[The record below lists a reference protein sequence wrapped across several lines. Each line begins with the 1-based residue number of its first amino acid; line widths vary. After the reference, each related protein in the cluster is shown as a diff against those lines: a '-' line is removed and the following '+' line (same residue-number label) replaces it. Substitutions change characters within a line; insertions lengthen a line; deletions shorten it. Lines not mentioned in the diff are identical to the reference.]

1 MFCSFSAPTLIIRN
15 VVNNTEPVCPH
26 DFDSTQK
33 ANSSI
38 LLIDGNMT
46 TCLEVT
52 DIAFTTVELY
62 VANNDQMTINITM
75 YGSGLECESPSMEVY
90 VPVGC
95 TQDNECEM
103 CPLYQSCSFINTS
116 STKCTLYCQCIGTC
130 NFVYIQ
136 ILSSE
141 KTTNICEF
149 VLI

>member
-1 MFCSFSAPTLIIRN
+1 M
-15 VVNNTEPVCPH
+15 
-26 DFDSTQK
+26 DS
-33 ANSSI
+33 
-38 LLIDGNMT
+38 NMT

-52 DIAFTTVELY
+52 NGAFTTVEVY
-62 VANNDQMTINITM
+62 VANNDKMTINITM

-95 TQDNECEM
+95 RQDNECEM
-103 CPLYQSCSFINTS
+103 CPLYQSCSFINAS

-136 ILSSE
+136 ILSCE